1 MLSTMAE
8 VEHPDVAAI
17 GRILGERGARLAVAE
32 SLTGG
37 ELSSR
42 FATADGSSNWYR
54 GAIVAYSSDVKRS
67 LLDVPDGPVVS
78 EQAVTAMAVNVAE
91 LLGADVGVAVSGVAG
106 PAPQDDQ
113 PPGTVWLAITITG
126 RTRTRLEHFAGEPP
140 EVVDAT
146 LRCATGWLL
155 ELLDQTT

>member
-1 MLSTMAE
+1 MAE
-8 VEHPDVAAI
+8 VEHPEVAAI
-17 GRILGERGARLAVAE
+17 ARILADDGARLAVAE

-42 FATADGSSNWYR
+42 FATAEGASDWYR
-54 GAIVAYSSDVKRS
+54 GALIAYSSDVKRS

-78 EQAVTAMAVNVAE
+78 EQAVATMAENVAK
-91 LLGADVGVAVSGVAG
+91 LLDADVTVAVSGVAG

-113 PPGTVWLAITITG
+113 PPGTVWLAINMAG
-126 RTRTRLEHFAGEPP
+126 RTHTRLEHFPGEPA

-146 LRCATGWLL
+146 LRCATAWLL
-155 ELLDQTT
+155 ELLNQTT